1 MVSLIWA
8 ECDPLP
14 AGDRGLSY
22 GDGLFET
29 IRVHGQQLLLGDRH
43 LIRLLEGA
51 QRLGIAVSRPDLE
64 QCLAQALARYSRPGD
79 WVLKLILTRGVGG
92 RGYVPP
98 SPCQPQL
105 ILSCHDMPVLP
116 DPHGVSVQLGH
127 HPLVVNPVLAGLKSL
142 NRLDQVMASTE
153 LRAGNYEVLMT
164 DGHGHLLEGTRTN
177 LMLRVDGQWWVPPM
191 SALAVHGVM
200 LAEVMAQLQAAAEV
214 IREQPL
220 EVALLSHPRLEGVYL
235 MNSVTGVVPVSR
247 IDGRDLPIDGSLAT
261 ICRPLTSLK

>member
-1 MVSLIWA
+1 MLSLVWA

-29 IRVHGQQLLLGDRH
+29 IRVHGQRLLLGDRH
-43 LIRLLEGA
+43 LTRLHEGA
-51 QRLGIAVSRPDLE
+51 QRLGIPVARSDLE
-64 QCLAQALARYSRPGD
+64 SCLAEALDRYARPGD

-98 SPCQPQL
+98 VPCQPRL
-105 ILSCHDMPVLP
+105 ILSCHEMPVLP
-116 DPHGVSVQLGH
+116 DPAGVSVQLGR
-127 HPLVVNPVLAGLKSL
+127 HPLAVNPVLAGLKSL
-142 NRLDQVMASTE
+142 NRLDQVMASAE
-153 LRAGNYEVLMT
+153 LGAGNYEVLMT

-177 LMLRVDGQWWVPPM
+177 LMLRVSGQWLMPPM

-200 LAEVMAQLQAAAEV
+200 QAEVKAQLQAAGEV
-214 IREQPL
+214 VREQPL
-220 EVALLSHPRLEGVYL
+220 DLSLLSHPQLDGVFL
-235 MNSVTGVVPVSR
+235 MNSVTGIVPVSR
-247 IDGRDLPIDGSLAT
+247 IDDRDLPIDGSLAT